1 MRSVTLFAVVALL
14 GAALGLAQA
23 WGEPPLALK
32 KSPISLVQKPIFK
45 PTEGK
50 VCYFDIR
57 RRMGDW
63 KVHFSLDYGV
73 MRAVDVTCTDSDI
86 LDALMGASSPSFLR
100 SHVTAE
106 VLGRADDRNP
116 RYYYKATGMT
126 LKRDFQSTREGKAVE
141 RNKKAYEGKL
151 REAFDEKAEELVKT
165 IHDVLEDRK
174 ALKSV
179 VEKVG
184 ESLRWVG

>member
-1 MRSVTLFAVVALL
+1 
-14 GAALGLAQA
+14 
-23 WGEPPLALK
+23 
-32 KSPISLVQKPIFK
+32 
-45 PTEGK
+45 
-50 VCYFDIR
+50 
-57 RRMGDW
+57 
-63 KVHFSLDYGV
+63 
-73 MRAVDVTCTDSDI
+73 
-86 LDALMGASSPSFLR
+86 
-100 SHVTAE
+100 
-106 VLGRADDRNP
+106 
-116 RYYYKATGMT
+116 MT